1 MGKNKITKLFFL
13 LIFLPFFSS
22 SLTNKNI
29 AQVINDYN
37 TYYFTEPSNYT
48 EFDVFQEGNINI
60 NKTVISY
67 NYQISIKNKSELGKI
82 FFDYQS
88 DFGYLNISFNKGGKK
103 NTVFQSQEKN
113 NFFILDLNDVLNKE
127 SWIGDDFVVMNVQV
141 AFDNIQ
147 PNFNFDFSLKASLK
161 KSINILEINSEHQ
174 ILCKT
179 EKVDKDDD
187 DDEDNKYRCLF
198 VVVNKDNVSNIEENE
213 KNLLLFPFINEN
225 IDDLNLNIYADY
237 INKTIYDNFDNE
249 SLSQLIPNNNSQ
261 YKNKIIN
268 KTTNFI
274 RIENITH
281 EKYLYVSIETN
292 KETLLEILSQEISEN
307 KNAYELT
314 NPKKIQTI
322 SINGLNASISLDFTK
337 SDISEYSILLT
348 TVYGKSTIYFE
359 DNPNEKYT
367 ADVRENSLFLSLDSK
382 KGKLILEKIDE
393 GHVFYIT
400 VLDKEKNVIN
410 ELIYS
415 RASRFSFNNIPEQML
430 FYENIPVN
438 NDSVNINFQL
448 YNILQINNTFNICV
462 ALLSK
467 EEMQEIKYNISKI
480 NNMTFIA
487 EGQLS
492 PISLSSNIH
501 LNHDLNNENKSN
513 VLIILQPTFDT
524 SNKKMILG
532 ISLTKVNSLIYPS
545 ERIYYYGELNKYDRV
560 TYKLEGNEKYHLMRL
575 ELGHNS
581 GDINW
586 SVKRTYE
593 EKNYT
598 MNDTDLSFVIEY
610 WHNGREL
617 LTMYIE
623 NGEDIYLTIFK
634 KQNIRRNKNISYNY
648 VFKYIN
654 AGKNGDFKNYVV
666 KQDNL
671 IYNEDDKA
679 IKIYEFWNVHPK
691 NVIMSYYMRA
701 IQYDNYVTS
710 ETLNSISLIESKGS
724 FLTDKAYITDEET
737 SENLVEFY
745 LRNSLNAMK
754 SYFLN
759 CYIAVIEDNNNIE
772 LLSYEGTFIEGQ
784 TIHKPKIGLII
795 AALCI
800 AGIVFIIL
808 VIRFIH
814 HCTCAENYYTVR
826 KRSNYRYNYDYL
838 I

>member
-113 NFFILDLNDVLNKE
+113 NFFILDLNDVLNNE

-187 DDEDNKYRCLF
+187 EDNKYRCLF
-198 VVVNKDNVSNIEENE
+198 VVVNKDNITNSEENE

-337 SDISEYSILLT
+337 SDISEYSILLI

-400 VLDKEKNVIN
+400 VLDKEKSVIN

-784 TIHKPKIGLII
+784 TIPKPIIGLII

>member
-113 NFFILDLNDVLNKE
+113 NFFILDLNDVLNNE

-187 DDEDNKYRCLF
+187 EDNKYRCLF
-198 VVVNKDNVSNIEENE
+198 VVVNKDNITNSEENE

-400 VLDKEKNVIN
+400 VLDKEKSVIN

-492 PISLSSNIH
+492 PISLSANIH

-513 VLIILQPTFDT
+513 VFIILQPTFDT

-784 TIHKPKIGLII
+784 TIPKPIIGLII

>member
-37 TYYFTEPSNYT
+37 TYYFSEPSNYT

-113 NFFILDLNDVLNKE
+113 NFFILDLNDVLNNE

-187 DDEDNKYRCLF
+187 EDNKYRCLF
-198 VVVNKDNVSNIEENE
+198 VVINKDNITNSEENE

-249 SLSQLIPNNNSQ
+249 TLSQLIPNNNSQ

-400 VLDKEKNVIN
+400 VLDKEKSVIN

-513 VLIILQPTFDT
+513 VFIILQPTFDT

-532 ISLTKVNSLIYPS
+532 ISLSKVNSLIYPS

-724 FLTDKAYITDEET
+724 FLTDQAYITDEET

-745 LRNSLNAMK
+745 LRNSLNTMK

-784 TIHKPKIGLII
+784 TIPKPIIGLII

-826 KRSNYRYNYDYL
+826 KKSNYRYNYDYL

>member
-113 NFFILDLNDVLNKE
+113 NFFILDLNDVLNNE
-127 SWIGDDFVVMNVQV
+127 SWIRDDFVVMNVQV

-161 KSINILEINSEHQ
+161 KSVNILEINSEHQ

-187 DDEDNKYRCLF
+187 EDNKYRCLF
-198 VVVNKDNVSNIEENE
+198 VVVNKDNITNSEENE

-400 VLDKEKNVIN
+400 VLDKEKSVIN

-513 VLIILQPTFDT
+513 VFIILQPTFDT

-586 SVKRTYE
+586 SVKRTFE

-691 NVIMSYYMRA
+691 NVKMSYYMRA

-724 FLTDKAYITDEET
+724 FLTDQAYITDEET

-745 LRNSLNAMK
+745 LRNSLDSMK

-784 TIHKPKIGLII
+784 TIPKPIIGLII

>member
-37 TYYFTEPSNYT
+37 TYYFSEPSNYT

-113 NFFILDLNDVLNKE
+113 NFFILDLNDVLNNE

-161 KSINILEINSEHQ
+161 KSVNILEINSEHQ

-187 DDEDNKYRCLF
+187 DEDNKYRCLF
-198 VVVNKDNVSNIEENE
+198 VVVNKDNITNSEENE

-249 SLSQLIPNNNSQ
+249 TLSQLIPNNNSQ

-307 KNAYELT
+307 KNVYELT

-400 VLDKEKNVIN
+400 VLDKEKSVIN

-513 VLIILQPTFDT
+513 VFILLQPTFGT

-679 IKIYEFWNVHPK
+679 IKIYEFWNAHPK
-691 NVIMSYYMRA
+691 NVKMNYYMRT

-784 TIHKPKIGLII
+784 TIPKPIIGLII

>member
-113 NFFILDLNDVLNKE
+113 NFFILDLNDVLNNE

-187 DDEDNKYRCLF
+187 EDNKYRCLF
-198 VVVNKDNVSNIEENE
+198 VVVNKDNITNSEENE

-400 VLDKEKNVIN
+400 VLDKEKSVIN

-501 LNHDLNNENKSN
+501 LNHDLNNENKSY
-513 VLIILQPTFDT
+513 VFIILQPTFDT

-679 IKIYEFWNVHPK
+679 IKIYEFWNEHPK
-691 NVIMSYYMRA
+691 NVIMSYYMRT

-784 TIHKPKIGLII
+784 TIPKPIIGLII

>member
-113 NFFILDLNDVLNKE
+113 NFFILDLNDVLNNE
-127 SWIGDDFVVMNVQV
+127 SWIGDGFVVMNVQV

-161 KSINILEINSEHQ
+161 KSVNILEINSEHQ

-187 DDEDNKYRCLF
+187 EDNKYRCLF
-198 VVVNKDNVSNIEENE
+198 VVVNKDNITNSEENE

-400 VLDKEKNVIN
+400 VLDKEKSVIN

-492 PISLSSNIH
+492 PISLSANIH

-513 VLIILQPTFDT
+513 VFIILQPTFDT

-691 NVIMSYYMRA
+691 NVIMSYYMRT

>member
-113 NFFILDLNDVLNKE
+113 NFFILDLNDVLNNE
-127 SWIGDDFVVMNVQV
+127 SWIRDDFVVMNVQV

-187 DDEDNKYRCLF
+187 EDNKYRCLF
-198 VVVNKDNVSNIEENE
+198 VVVNKDNITNSEENE

-400 VLDKEKNVIN
+400 VLDKEKSVIN

-492 PISLSSNIH
+492 PISLSANIH

-513 VLIILQPTFDT
+513 VFIILQPTFDT

-586 SVKRTYE
+586 SVKRAYE

-648 VFKYIN
+648 AFKYIN

-679 IKIYEFWNVHPK
+679 IKIYEFWKVHPK
-691 NVIMSYYMRA
+691 NVIMSYYMRT

-784 TIHKPKIGLII
+784 TIPKPIIGLII

>member
-113 NFFILDLNDVLNKE
+113 NFFILDLNDVLNNE
-127 SWIGDDFVVMNVQV
+127 SWIRDDFVVMNVQV

-187 DDEDNKYRCLF
+187 EDNKYRCLF
-198 VVVNKDNVSNIEENE
+198 VVVNKDNITNSEENE

-337 SDISEYSILLT
+337 SDISEYSILLI

-400 VLDKEKNVIN
+400 VLDKEKSVIN

-492 PISLSSNIH
+492 PISLSANIH

-513 VLIILQPTFDT
+513 VFIILQPTFDT

-691 NVIMSYYMRA
+691 NVIMSYYMRT

-784 TIHKPKIGLII
+784 TIPKPIIGLII

-826 KRSNYRYNYDYL
+826 KKSNYRYNYDYL

>member
-48 EFDVFQEGNINI
+48 EFDLFQEGNINI

-113 NFFILDLNDVLNKE
+113 NFFILDLNDVLNNE
-127 SWIGDDFVVMNVQV
+127 SWIGDDFVLMNVQV

-187 DDEDNKYRCLF
+187 EDNKYRCLF
-198 VVVNKDNVSNIEENE
+198 VVVNKDNITNSEENE

-400 VLDKEKNVIN
+400 VLDKEKSVIN

-492 PISLSSNIH
+492 PISLSANIH

-513 VLIILQPTFDT
+513 VFILLQPTFDT

-586 SVKRTYE
+586 SVKRAYE

-648 VFKYIN
+648 AFKYIN

-691 NVIMSYYMRA
+691 NVKMSYYMRA
-701 IQYDNYVTS
+701 IQYVNYVTS

-724 FLTDKAYITDEET
+724 FLTDQAYITDEET

-745 LRNSLNAMK
+745 LRNSLNTMK
-754 SYFLN
+754 GYFLN

-784 TIHKPKIGLII
+784 TIPKPIIGLII

>member
-1 MGKNKITKLFFL
+1 MGKNKISKLFFL

-37 TYYFTEPSNYT
+37 TYYFSEPSNYT

-113 NFFILDLNDVLNKE
+113 NFFILDLNDVLNNE

-161 KSINILEINSEHQ
+161 KSVNILEINSEHQ

-187 DDEDNKYRCLF
+187 DEDNKYRCLF
-198 VVVNKDNVSNIEENE
+198 VVVNKDNITNSEENE

-249 SLSQLIPNNNSQ
+249 TLSQLIPNNNSQ

-307 KNAYELT
+307 KNVYELT

-400 VLDKEKNVIN
+400 VLDKEKSVIN

-513 VLIILQPTFDT
+513 VFILLQPTFDT

-679 IKIYEFWNVHPK
+679 IKIYEFWNAHPK
-691 NVIMSYYMRA
+691 NVKMNYYMRT

-784 TIHKPKIGLII
+784 TIPKPIIGLII

>member
-113 NFFILDLNDVLNKE
+113 NFFILDLNDVLNNE
-127 SWIGDDFVVMNVQV
+127 SWIGDGFVVMNVQV

-161 KSINILEINSEHQ
+161 KSVNILEINSEHQ

-187 DDEDNKYRCLF
+187 EDNKYRCLF
-198 VVVNKDNVSNIEENE
+198 VVINKDNITNSEENE

-249 SLSQLIPNNNSQ
+249 TLSQLIPNNNSQ

-367 ADVRENSLFLSLDSK
+367 ANVRENSLFLSLDSK

-400 VLDKEKNVIN
+400 VLDKEKSVIN

-492 PISLSSNIH
+492 PITLSSNIH
-501 LNHDLNNENKSN
+501 LNHDLNNENKSY

-648 VFKYIN
+648 AFKYIN

-679 IKIYEFWNVHPK
+679 IKIYEFWNEHPK

-784 TIHKPKIGLII
+784 TFPKPIIGLII

>member
-113 NFFILDLNDVLNKE
+113 NFFILDLNDVLNNE
-127 SWIGDDFVVMNVQV
+127 SWIRDDFVVMNVQV

-187 DDEDNKYRCLF
+187 EDNKYRCLF
-198 VVVNKDNVSNIEENE
+198 VVVNKDNITNSEENE

-400 VLDKEKNVIN
+400 VLDKEKSVIN

-492 PISLSSNIH
+492 PITLSSNIH
-501 LNHDLNNENKSN
+501 LNHDLNNENKSY
-513 VLIILQPTFDT
+513 VFIILQPTFDT

-586 SVKRTYE
+586 SVKRTFE

-648 VFKYIN
+648 AFKYIN

-679 IKIYEFWNVHPK
+679 IKIYEFWNEHPK
-691 NVIMSYYMRA
+691 NVIMSYYMRT

-784 TIHKPKIGLII
+784 TIPKPIIGLII

>member
-161 KSINILEINSEHQ
+161 KSVNILEINSEHQ

-187 DDEDNKYRCLF
+187 EDNKYRCLF
-198 VVVNKDNVSNIEENE
+198 VVVNKDNITNSEENE

-400 VLDKEKNVIN
+400 VLDKEKSVIN

-492 PISLSSNIH
+492 PITLSSNIH

-513 VLIILQPTFDT
+513 VFIILQPTFDT

-691 NVIMSYYMRA
+691 NVKMSYYMRA

-784 TIHKPKIGLII
+784 TFPKPIIGLII

-826 KRSNYRYNYDYL
+826 KKSNYRYNYDYL

>member
-113 NFFILDLNDVLNKE
+113 NFFILDLNDVLNNE

-187 DDEDNKYRCLF
+187 EDNKYRCLF
-198 VVVNKDNVSNIEENE
+198 VVVNKDNITNSEENE
-213 KNLLLFPFINEN
+213 NNLLLFPFINEN

-249 SLSQLIPNNNSQ
+249 TLSQLIPNNNSQ

-400 VLDKEKNVIN
+400 VLDKEKSVIN

-492 PISLSSNIH
+492 PISLSANIH

-513 VLIILQPTFDT
+513 VFILLQPTFGT

-784 TIHKPKIGLII
+784 TIPKPIIGLII

-826 KRSNYRYNYDYL
+826 KRSNYKYNYDYL

>member
-113 NFFILDLNDVLNKE
+113 NFFILDLNDVLNNE
-127 SWIGDDFVVMNVQV
+127 SWIRDDFVVMNVQV

-187 DDEDNKYRCLF
+187 EDNKYRCLF
-198 VVVNKDNVSNIEENE
+198 VVVNKDNITNSEENE

-281 EKYLYVSIETN
+281 EKHLYVSIETN

-400 VLDKEKNVIN
+400 VLDKEKSVIN

-492 PISLSSNIH
+492 PISLSANIH

-513 VLIILQPTFDT
+513 VFIILQPTFDT

-586 SVKRTYE
+586 SVKRAYE

-691 NVIMSYYMRA
+691 NVKMSYYMRA

-784 TIHKPKIGLII
+784 TIPKPIIGLII

>member
-113 NFFILDLNDVLNKE
+113 NFFILDLNDVLNNE
-127 SWIGDDFVVMNVQV
+127 SWIRDDFVVMNVQV

-187 DDEDNKYRCLF
+187 EDNKYRCLF
-198 VVVNKDNVSNIEENE
+198 VVVNKDNITNSEENE

-337 SDISEYSILLT
+337 SDISEYSILLI

-400 VLDKEKNVIN
+400 VLDKEKSVIN

-492 PISLSSNIH
+492 PISLSANIH

-513 VLIILQPTFDT
+513 VFIILQPTFDT

-691 NVIMSYYMRA
+691 NVIMSYYMRT

-724 FLTDKAYITDEET
+724 FLTDQAYITDEET

-745 LRNSLNAMK
+745 LRNSLNTMK

-784 TIHKPKIGLII
+784 TIPKPIIGLII

>member
-187 DDEDNKYRCLF
+187 EDNKYRCLF
-198 VVVNKDNVSNIEENE
+198 VVVNKDNITNSEENE

-400 VLDKEKNVIN
+400 VLDKEKSVIN

-513 VLIILQPTFDT
+513 VFIILQPTFDT

-691 NVIMSYYMRA
+691 NVIMSYYMRT

-784 TIHKPKIGLII
+784 TIPKPIIGLII

>member
-113 NFFILDLNDVLNKE
+113 NFFILDLNDVLNNE
-127 SWIGDDFVVMNVQV
+127 SWIRDDFVVMNVQV

-187 DDEDNKYRCLF
+187 EDNKYRCLF
-198 VVVNKDNVSNIEENE
+198 VVINKDNITNSEENE

-292 KETLLEILSQEISEN
+292 KEILLEILSQEISEN

-359 DNPNEKYT
+359 NNPNEKYT
-367 ADVRENSLFLSLDSK
+367 ADVRENSLFLSIDSK

-400 VLDKEKNVIN
+400 VLDKEKSVIN

-492 PISLSSNIH
+492 PISLSANIH

-513 VLIILQPTFDT
+513 VFIILQPTFDT

-586 SVKRTYE
+586 SVKRAYE

-648 VFKYIN
+648 AFKYIN

-679 IKIYEFWNVHPK
+679 IKIYEFWNEHPK
-691 NVIMSYYMRA
+691 NVIMSYYMRT

-784 TIHKPKIGLII
+784 TIPKPKIGLII

>member
-113 NFFILDLNDVLNKE
+113 NFFILDLNDVLNNE
-127 SWIGDDFVVMNVQV
+127 SWIRDDFVVMNVQV

-187 DDEDNKYRCLF
+187 EDNKYRCLF
-198 VVVNKDNVSNIEENE
+198 VVVNKDNITNSEENE

-292 KETLLEILSQEISEN
+292 KEILLEILSQEISEN

-400 VLDKEKNVIN
+400 VLDKEKSVIN

-480 NNMTFIA
+480 NNLTFIA

-492 PISLSSNIH
+492 PISLSANIH

-513 VLIILQPTFDT
+513 VFIILQPTFDT

-691 NVIMSYYMRA
+691 NVIMSYYMRT

-784 TIHKPKIGLII
+784 TIPKPIIGLII

-826 KRSNYRYNYDYL
+826 KKSNYRYNYDYL

>member
-113 NFFILDLNDVLNKE
+113 NFFILDLNDVLNNE
-127 SWIGDDFVVMNVQV
+127 SWIRDDFVVMNVQV

-187 DDEDNKYRCLF
+187 EDNKYRCLF
-198 VVVNKDNVSNIEENE
+198 VVVNKDNITNSEENE

-400 VLDKEKNVIN
+400 VLDKEKSVIN

-492 PISLSSNIH
+492 PISLSANIH

-513 VLIILQPTFDT
+513 VFIILQPTFDT

-724 FLTDKAYITDEET
+724 FLTDQAYITDEET

-784 TIHKPKIGLII
+784 TIPKPIIGLII

>member
-1 MGKNKITKLFFL
+1 MGKNKITKFFFL

-22 SLTNKNI
+22 SLTNQNI

-113 NFFILDLNDVLNKE
+113 NFFILDLNDVLNNE
-127 SWIGDDFVVMNVQV
+127 SWIRDDFVVMNVQV

-161 KSINILEINSEHQ
+161 KSVNILEINSEHQ

-187 DDEDNKYRCLF
+187 EDNKYRCLF
-198 VVVNKDNVSNIEENE
+198 VVVNKDNITNSEENE
-213 KNLLLFPFINEN
+213 NNLLLFPFINEN

-249 SLSQLIPNNNSQ
+249 TLSQLIPNNNSQ

-400 VLDKEKNVIN
+400 VLDKEKSVIN

-492 PISLSSNIH
+492 PISLSANIH

-513 VLIILQPTFDT
+513 VFIILQHTFDT

-586 SVKRTYE
+586 SVKRTFE

-691 NVIMSYYMRA
+691 NVIMSYYMRT

-784 TIHKPKIGLII
+784 TIPKPIIGLII

-826 KRSNYRYNYDYL
+826 KKSNYRYNYDYL

>member
-1 MGKNKITKLFFL
+1 MGKNKITKFFFL

-113 NFFILDLNDVLNKE
+113 NFFILDLNDVLNNE
-127 SWIGDDFVVMNVQV
+127 SWNGDDFVVMNVQV

-161 KSINILEINSEHQ
+161 KSVNILEINSEHQ

-187 DDEDNKYRCLF
+187 EDNKYRCLF
-198 VVVNKDNVSNIEENE
+198 VVVNKDNITNSEENE

-337 SDISEYSILLT
+337 SDISEYSILLI

-400 VLDKEKNVIN
+400 VLDKEKSVIN

-513 VLIILQPTFDT
+513 VFIILQPTFDT

-784 TIHKPKIGLII
+784 TIPKPIIGLII

-826 KRSNYRYNYDYL
+826 KKSNYRYNYDYL

>member
-37 TYYFTEPSNYT
+37 TYYFSEPSNYT

-113 NFFILDLNDVLNKE
+113 NFFILDLNDVLNNE
-127 SWIGDDFVVMNVQV
+127 SWIRDDFVVMNVQV

-161 KSINILEINSEHQ
+161 KSVNILEINSEHQ

-187 DDEDNKYRCLF
+187 EDNKYRCLF
-198 VVVNKDNVSNIEENE
+198 VVVNKDNITNSEENE

-400 VLDKEKNVIN
+400 VLDKEKSVIN

-492 PISLSSNIH
+492 PISLSANIH

-513 VLIILQPTFDT
+513 VFILLQPNFGT

-784 TIHKPKIGLII
+784 TIPKPIIGLII

-800 AGIVFIIL
+800 AGVVFIIL

>member
-113 NFFILDLNDVLNKE
+113 NFFILDLNDVLNNE
-127 SWIGDDFVVMNVQV
+127 SWIGDGFVVMNVQV

-161 KSINILEINSEHQ
+161 KSVNILEINSEHQ

-187 DDEDNKYRCLF
+187 EDNKYRCLF
-198 VVVNKDNVSNIEENE
+198 VVINKDNITNSEENE

-400 VLDKEKNVIN
+400 VLDKEKSVIN

-492 PISLSSNIH
+492 PISLSANIH

-513 VLIILQPTFDT
+513 VFILLQPNFGT

-691 NVIMSYYMRA
+691 NVIMSYYMRT

>member
-113 NFFILDLNDVLNKE
+113 NFFILDLNDVLNNE
-127 SWIGDDFVVMNVQV
+127 SWIRDDFVVMNVQV

-187 DDEDNKYRCLF
+187 EDNKYRCLF
-198 VVVNKDNVSNIEENE
+198 VVVNKDNITNSEENE

-337 SDISEYSILLT
+337 SDISEYSILLI

-400 VLDKEKNVIN
+400 VLDKEKSVIN

-513 VLIILQPTFDT
+513 VFIILQPTFDT

-532 ISLTKVNSLIYPS
+532 ISLSKVNSLIYPS

-691 NVIMSYYMRA
+691 NVIMSYYMRT

-784 TIHKPKIGLII
+784 TIPKPIIGLII

>member
-113 NFFILDLNDVLNKE
+113 NFFILDLNDVLNIE

-161 KSINILEINSEHQ
+161 KSVNILEINSEHQ

-187 DDEDNKYRCLF
+187 EDNKYRCLF
-198 VVVNKDNVSNIEENE
+198 VVINKDNITNSEENE

-292 KETLLEILSQEISEN
+292 KEILLEILSQEISEN

-400 VLDKEKNVIN
+400 VLDKEKSVIN

-492 PISLSSNIH
+492 PISLSANIH

-513 VLIILQPTFDT
+513 VFIILQPTFDT

-586 SVKRTYE
+586 SVKRAYE

-691 NVIMSYYMRA
+691 NVIMSYYMRT

>member
-113 NFFILDLNDVLNKE
+113 NFFILDLNDVLNNE
-127 SWIGDDFVVMNVQV
+127 SWIRDDFVVMNVQV

-161 KSINILEINSEHQ
+161 KSVNILEINSEHQ

-187 DDEDNKYRCLF
+187 EDNKYRCLF
-198 VVVNKDNVSNIEENE
+198 VVVNKDNITNSEENE

-249 SLSQLIPNNNSQ
+249 TLSQLIPNNNSQ

-400 VLDKEKNVIN
+400 VLDKEKSVIN

-448 YNILQINNTFNICV
+448 YNILQINNTFNVCV

-467 EEMQEIKYNISKI
+467 EEIQEIKYNISKI
-480 NNMTFIA
+480 NNLTFIA

-492 PISLSSNIH
+492 PISLSANIH

-513 VLIILQPTFDT
+513 VFIILQPTFDT

-679 IKIYEFWNVHPK
+679 IKIYEFWNEHPK
-691 NVIMSYYMRA
+691 NVIMSYYMRT

-745 LRNSLNAMK
+745 LRNSLNTMK

-784 TIHKPKIGLII
+784 TIPKPIIGLII

-826 KRSNYRYNYDYL
+826 KRSNYKYNYDYL

>member
-37 TYYFTEPSNYT
+37 TYYFSEPSNYT

-113 NFFILDLNDVLNKE
+113 NFFILDLNDVLNNE

-187 DDEDNKYRCLF
+187 EDNKYRCLF
-198 VVVNKDNVSNIEENE
+198 VVVNKDNITNSEENE

-249 SLSQLIPNNNSQ
+249 TLSQLIPNNNSQ

-400 VLDKEKNVIN
+400 VLDKEKSVIN

-467 EEMQEIKYNISKI
+467 EEIQEIKYNISKI

-492 PISLSSNIH
+492 PISLSANIH

-513 VLIILQPTFDT
+513 VFIILQPTFDT

-691 NVIMSYYMRA
+691 NVKMSYYMRA

-724 FLTDKAYITDEET
+724 FLTDQAYITDEET

-745 LRNSLNAMK
+745 LRNSLNTMK

-784 TIHKPKIGLII
+784 TIPKPIIGLII

-826 KRSNYRYNYDYL
+826 KKSNYRYNYDYL

>member
-113 NFFILDLNDVLNKE
+113 NFFILDLNDVLNNE

-161 KSINILEINSEHQ
+161 KSVNILEINSEHQ

-187 DDEDNKYRCLF
+187 EDNKYRCLF
-198 VVVNKDNVSNIEENE
+198 VVVNKDNITNSEENE
-213 KNLLLFPFINEN
+213 KNLLVFPFINEN

-400 VLDKEKNVIN
+400 VLDKEKSVIN

-513 VLIILQPTFDT
+513 VFILLQPTFDT

-691 NVIMSYYMRA
+691 NVIMSYYMRT

-784 TIHKPKIGLII
+784 TIPKPIIGLII

-826 KRSNYRYNYDYL
+826 KKSNYRYNYDYL

>member
-37 TYYFTEPSNYT
+37 TYYFSEPSNYT

-113 NFFILDLNDVLNKE
+113 NFFILDLNDVLNNE
-127 SWIGDDFVVMNVQV
+127 SWNGDDFVVMNVQV

-161 KSINILEINSEHQ
+161 KSVNILEINSEHQ

-187 DDEDNKYRCLF
+187 EDNKYRCLF
-198 VVVNKDNVSNIEENE
+198 VVVNKDNITNSEENE

-249 SLSQLIPNNNSQ
+249 TLSQLIPNNNSQ

-400 VLDKEKNVIN
+400 VLDKEKSVIN

-513 VLIILQPTFDT
+513 VFIILQPTFDT

-691 NVIMSYYMRA
+691 NVIMSYYMRT

-784 TIHKPKIGLII
+784 TIPKPIIGLII

>member
-1 MGKNKITKLFFL
+1 MGKNKITKFFFL

-22 SLTNKNI
+22 SLTNQNI

-113 NFFILDLNDVLNKE
+113 NFFILDLNDVLNNE
-127 SWIGDDFVVMNVQV
+127 SWIRDDFVVMNVQV

-174 ILCKT
+174 ILCKS
-179 EKVDKDDD
+179 EKVDKD

-198 VVVNKDNVSNIEENE
+198 VVVNKDNITNSEENE

-337 SDISEYSILLT
+337 SDISEYSILLI

-400 VLDKEKNVIN
+400 VLDKEKSVIN

-513 VLIILQPTFDT
+513 VFIILQPTFDT

-691 NVIMSYYMRA
+691 NVIMSYYMRT

-784 TIHKPKIGLII
+784 TIPKPIIGLII

-826 KRSNYRYNYDYL
+826 KKSNYRYNYDYL

>member
-48 EFDVFQEGNINI
+48 EFDVFQEGNINF

-113 NFFILDLNDVLNKE
+113 NFFILDLNDVLNNE

-187 DDEDNKYRCLF
+187 EDNKYRCLF
-198 VVVNKDNVSNIEENE
+198 VVVNKDNITNSEENE

-400 VLDKEKNVIN
+400 VLDKEKSVIN

-513 VLIILQPTFDT
+513 VFIILQPTFGT

-691 NVIMSYYMRA
+691 NVIMSYYMRT

-724 FLTDKAYITDEET
+724 FLTDQAYITDEET

-784 TIHKPKIGLII
+784 TIPKPIIGLII

>member
-113 NFFILDLNDVLNKE
+113 NFFILDLNDVLNNE

-187 DDEDNKYRCLF
+187 EDNKYRCLF
-198 VVVNKDNVSNIEENE
+198 VVVNKDNITNSEENE

-400 VLDKEKNVIN
+400 VLDKEKSVIN

-448 YNILQINNTFNICV
+448 YNILQINITFNICV

-513 VLIILQPTFDT
+513 VFIILQPTFGT

-691 NVIMSYYMRA
+691 NVIMSYYMRT

-784 TIHKPKIGLII
+784 TIPKPIIGLII

>member
-113 NFFILDLNDVLNKE
+113 NFFILDLNDVLNNE

-161 KSINILEINSEHQ
+161 KSVNILEINSEHQ

-187 DDEDNKYRCLF
+187 EDNKYRCLF
-198 VVVNKDNVSNIEENE
+198 VVVNKDNITNSEENE

-249 SLSQLIPNNNSQ
+249 TLSQLIPNNNSQ

-307 KNAYELT
+307 KNVYELT

-400 VLDKEKNVIN
+400 VLDKEKSVIN

-513 VLIILQPTFDT
+513 VFILLQPTFGT

-679 IKIYEFWNVHPK
+679 IKIYEFWNAHPK
-691 NVIMSYYMRA
+691 NVKMNYYMRT

-784 TIHKPKIGLII
+784 TIPKPIIGLII

>member
-113 NFFILDLNDVLNKE
+113 NFFILDLNDVLNNE
-127 SWIGDDFVVMNVQV
+127 SWIGDDFIVMNVQV

-187 DDEDNKYRCLF
+187 EDNKYRCLF
-198 VVVNKDNVSNIEENE
+198 VVVNKDNITNSEENE

-400 VLDKEKNVIN
+400 VLDKEKSVIN

-513 VLIILQPTFDT
+513 VFIILQPTFDT

-691 NVIMSYYMRA
+691 NVIMSYYMRT

-784 TIHKPKIGLII
+784 TIPKPIIGLII

>member
-113 NFFILDLNDVLNKE
+113 NFFILDLNDVLNNE
-127 SWIGDDFVVMNVQV
+127 SWIRDDFVVMNVQV

-187 DDEDNKYRCLF
+187 EDNKYRCLF
-198 VVVNKDNVSNIEENE
+198 VVVNKDNITNSEENE

-400 VLDKEKNVIN
+400 VLDKEKSVIN

-492 PISLSSNIH
+492 PISLSANIH

-513 VLIILQPTFDT
+513 VFIILQPTFDT

-691 NVIMSYYMRA
+691 NVIMSYYMRT

-784 TIHKPKIGLII
+784 TIPKPIIGLII

>member
-113 NFFILDLNDVLNKE
+113 NFFILDLNDVLNNE

-187 DDEDNKYRCLF
+187 EDNKYRCLF
-198 VVVNKDNVSNIEENE
+198 VVVNKDNITNSEENE

-400 VLDKEKNVIN
+400 VLDKEKSVIN

-513 VLIILQPTFDT
+513 VFIILQPTFDT

-691 NVIMSYYMRA
+691 NVIMSYYMRT

-784 TIHKPKIGLII
+784 TIPKPIIGLII